1 VQVHE
6 AGVRVP
12 GGAHE
17 GVSEGPH
24 HPTRHAPGYWL
35 GTVVPGRQGASDMS
49 KQDNDTYVRTNAKK
63 RQGFARK
70 GEPGHVR
77 NLYPPDPAARRRLNS
92 VVNERWQTQK
102 ESE

>member
-1 VQVHE
+1 
-6 AGVRVP
+6 
-12 GGAHE
+12 
-17 GVSEGPH
+17 
-24 HPTRHAPGYWL
+24 
-35 GTVVPGRQGASDMS
+35 MS

-77 NLYPPDPAARRRLNS
+77 NLYSADPAARRRLNS